1 MSEQTGNGQG
11 GGTSPVQEFR
21 STTGSPN
28 VLMIMTDQMRW
39 DLLSC
44 AGHPICKTPVLDAMA
59 ARGVRFANFYS
70 AAPICTPARYSI
82 FNGRHVDV
90 HDGWWNGLPTR
101 DGEVFLPSIL
111 KHYGYATAIAGKLH
125 FDPVEDSFGF
135 DDFRTFRAEGP
146 TPERGYEAY
155 MKGKHGEW
163 KRDRIEEGTCPWPGD
178 PHGGGVGLFADPP
191 EDNDTSWTT
200 RQTLEALDVLEQSGK
215 PWFLFSSYHDPHSP
229 FVEPE
234 PYYSMY
240 DRESIP
246 LRSFPPEIGT
256 LRRQARGTQEVAH
269 LIDDPEMLR
278 EITAIYYAA
287 TTHVDHDIGIVLAE
301 LDKRGLTENTIILF
315 LSDHGDMMGDHGHMY
330 KQVMY
335 EGATHVPLIV
345 QVPESVYP
353 SLIPGRVVDEV
364 TGHVDIVPT
373 VLDLCG
379 LPVPQGV
386 QGKSLAPLCAGNS
399 AGWPNEAFSWMLGVP
414 YTRQEAYMLGRKR
427 MLRTPEHK
435 LIDYGADFRMQW
447 ALYDMAKDPEE
458 MHNLADDPAH
468 RSVLRALAARLDEW
482 EAETPPL
489 VQIPGM
495 PTPSYSYLPAEQRAE
510 FKAAWDAGLR
520 RQAAW
525 RWPATSSKSQ

>member
-1 MSEQTGNGQG
+1 MSELTGNGEG
-11 GGTSPVQEFR
+11 GGTSPARERR
-21 STTGSPN
+21 SATRPPN

-70 AAPICTPARYSI
+70 AAPICTPARYSV

-101 DGEVFLPSIL
+101 DGEIFLPSIMQ
-111 KHYGYATAIAGKLH
+111 HYGYATAIAGKLH
-125 FDPVEDSFGF
+125 FDPVEDAFGF

-155 MKGKHGEW
+155 MKGKHGAW
-163 KRDRIEEGTCPWPGD
+163 KRDRIEEGTCRWPGD

-191 EDNDTSWTT
+191 ADNDTSWIT
-200 RQTLEALDVLEQSGK
+200 RQTLAALDVLERSGK
-215 PWFLFSSYHDPHSP
+215 PWFLFASYHDPHSP

-240 DRESIP
+240 DRESISLP
-246 LRSFPPEIGT
+246 EIPPEISK
-256 LRRQARGTQEVAH
+256 LRQDARGSQEVAH

-287 TTHVDHDIGIVLAE
+287 TTHVDDDVGIVLAE
-301 LDKRGLTENTIILF
+301 LDKRGLTDNTIILF
-315 LSDHGDMMGDHGHMY
+315 LSDHGDMMGDHGRMY

-345 QVPESVYP
+345 QAPESVYP
-353 SLIPGRVVDEV
+353 ALTPGRVVDEV

-414 YTRQEAYMLGRKR
+414 YTRQEEYMLGRKR
-427 MLRTPEHK
+427 MLRTPEYK
-435 LIDYGADFRMQW
+435 LTDYGADFRTRW
-447 ALYDMAKDPEE
+447 ELFDMAMDPEE
-458 MHNLADDPAH
+458 MHNLADDLAH
-468 RSVLRALAARLDEW
+468 SSILREMAARLDEW

-495 PTPSYSYLPAEQRAE
+495 PTPGYSYLSEEKRAE
-510 FKAAWDAGLR
+510 FTAAWDAGLR
-520 RQAAW
+520 RQARW
-525 RWPATSSKSQ
+525 RWPAS